1 MENIYLCKVPIFDKN
16 QNLVAYEIKYDY
28 ENEDFK
34 QTVKKLYSLIS
45 DIDIVSILSGKEAFI
60 KVNSDILI
68 FTEFLNLIPKEIFTI
83 TIDYTNLKSKN
94 VQEKVKE
101 YRNDGYRF
109 AIDLDT
115 LEDIDIDIDFLIS
128 FSGLFNFVF
137 IDVSVL
143 SDEKINLI
151 HNLRQL
157 PFTMIANNV
166 DSLYAFNKAKDL
178 GFELFEGEFFKEPEK
193 LESDTD
199 IFNKIDTLKIIRYVH
214 EEDDLNEVAE
224 VIKANPEISVAL
236 LKYVNSS
243 FFYLRNPI
251 TSVNR
256 AVTYLG
262 KKNLINWLLL
272 ISMMSVSNK
281 DTDRE
286 VVKAALFRGKFMEL
300 LSKEINNDINI
311 AETAFLFGILSFAER
326 IFKAPLSIILRH
338 LNLSEELEKD
348 IKEGRGYFGELLS
361 LAKAVEKND
370 KNKIKEYVDKLNIP
384 KDKIA
389 DITIQSYEWVESFAK
404 LI

>member
-1 MENIYLCKVPIFDKN
+1 MENIYLCKIPIFDKN

-60 KVNSDILI
+60 KVTSDILI

-115 LEDIDIDIDFLIS
+115 LENIDIDFLIS

-137 IDVSVL
+137 IDVSGI

-166 DSLYAFNKAKDL
+166 DSLYDFNKAKDL

-199 IFNKIDTLKIIRYVH
+199 VFNKLDTFKIIRYVH
-214 EEDDLNEVAE
+214 EEDNLNEIAE
-224 VIKANPEISVAL
+224 AIKANPEISVAL

-243 FFYLRNPI
+243 FFYLRSPI

-256 AVTYLG
+256 TVIYLG
-262 KKNLINWLLL
+262 KKNLINWLML

-361 LAKAVEKND
+361 LAIAVEKND
-370 KNKIKEYVDKLNIP
+370 KNKIKEYVNKLNIP
-384 KDKIA
+384 KDRIA
-389 DITIQSYEWVESFAK
+389 DITIQSYEWVESFTK
-404 LI
+404 LV

>member
-1 MENIYLCKVPIFDKN
+1 MENIYLCKAPIFDKS

-28 ENEDFK
+28 ENEDFH

-45 DIDIVSILSGKEAFI
+45 DIDVVSILSGKEAFI
-60 KVNSDILI
+60 KVTSDILI

-101 YRNDGYRF
+101 YKNDGYRF
-109 AIDLDT
+109 AIDLNS
-115 LEDIDIDIDFLIS
+115 LEDSDIDFLIS

-137 IDVSVL
+137 IDVSAL

-166 DSLYAFNKAKDL
+166 DSFYDFNKAKDL

-199 IFNKIDTLKIIRYVH
+199 IFNKLDTLKIIKYVH
-214 EEDDLNEVAE
+214 EEDDLNEIAE
-224 VIKANPEISVAL
+224 AIKANPEISVAL

-262 KKNLINWLLL
+262 KKNLINWLML

-300 LSKEINNDINI
+300 LSKEMNNDINI

-361 LAKAVEKND
+361 LAIAVEKND
-370 KNKIKEYVDKLNIP
+370 KNKIKEYVNKLNIP
-384 KDKIA
+384 KDRIA

>member
-1 MENIYLCKVPIFDKN
+1 MENMYLCKVPIFDKN
-16 QNLVAYEIKYDY
+16 QNLVAYEMKYDD

-45 DIDIVSILSGKEAFI
+45 DIDVVSILSGKEAFI
-60 KVNSDILI
+60 KVSSDILI

-101 YRNDGYRF
+101 YKNDGYRF
-109 AIDLDT
+109 AIDLDA
-115 LEDIDIDIDFLIS
+115 LENINIDFLIS

-137 IDVSVL
+137 IDVSAL

-151 HNLRQL
+151 HNLHQL

-166 DSLYAFNKAKDL
+166 DSLHDFNKAKDL
-178 GFELFEGEFFKEPEK
+178 GFELFKGEFFKEPEK

-214 EEDDLNEVAE
+214 EEDDLNEIAE
-224 VIKANPEISVAL
+224 AIKASPEISVAL

-256 AVTYLG
+256 AVAYLG

-348 IKEGRGYFGELLS
+348 IKEGRGYLGELLS
-361 LAKAVEKND
+361 LAIAVEKND
-370 KNKIKEYVDKLNIP
+370 KNKIKEYVNKLNIP
-384 KDKIA
+384 KDRIA
-389 DITIQSYEWVESFAK
+389 DITIQSYEWVESFTK

>member
-1 MENIYLCKVPIFDKN
+1 MEYIYLSKVPIFDKN
-16 QNLVAYEIKYDY
+16 QNLVAYEIKYND
-28 ENEDFK
+28 ENEDFRE
-34 QTVKKLYSLIS
+34 TVKKLYSLIS
-45 DIDIVSILSGKEAFI
+45 DIDIVSILSGKEGFI
-60 KVNSDILI
+60 KVTSDILI

-115 LEDIDIDIDFLIS
+115 LENININFLIS

-137 IDVSVL
+137 IDVSNL
-143 SDEKINLI
+143 YDEKINLI
-151 HNLRQL
+151 HDLRQL
-157 PFTMIANNV
+157 QFTLIAKNV
-166 DSLYAFNKAKDL
+166 DSLHDFNKAKDL

-199 IFNKIDTLKIIRYVH
+199 IFNKLDTLKIIRYVH
-214 EEDDLNEVAE
+214 EEDDLNEIAE
-224 VIKANPEISVAL
+224 AIKVNPEISVAL

-262 KKNLINWLLL
+262 KKNLLNWLML

-286 VVKAALFRGKFMEL
+286 VIKAALFRGKFMEL
-300 LSKEINNDINI
+300 LSKEINEDINI

-348 IKEGRGYFGELLS
+348 IKEGRGYFGELLF
-361 LAKAVEKND
+361 LAIAVEKND
-370 KNKIKEYVDKLNIP
+370 KNKIEEYVDKLNIP
-384 KDKIA
+384 KDRIA
-389 DITIQSYEWVESFAK
+389 DITIQSYEWVESFTK

>member
-16 QNLVAYEIKYDY
+16 QNLVAYEIKYDD
-28 ENEDFK
+28 ENEDSK
-34 QTVKKLYSLIS
+34 QTVKKLYSSIS

-60 KVNSDILI
+60 KVTSDILI

-94 VQEKVKE
+94 VQEKVKV

-115 LEDIDIDIDFLIS
+115 LENIDINFLIS

-137 IDVSVL
+137 IDVPNL

-166 DSLYAFNKAKDL
+166 DSLYDFNKVKDL
-178 GFELFEGEFFKEPEK
+178 EFELFEGEFFKEPEK

-214 EEDDLNEVAE
+214 EEDDLNEIAE
-224 VIKANPEISVAL
+224 AIKANPEISVAL
-236 LKYVNSS
+236 LKYINSS

-256 AVTYLG
+256 AVIYLG
-262 KKNLINWLLL
+262 KKNLINWLML
-272 ISMMSVSNK
+272 ISMMSASNK

-348 IKEGRGYFGELLS
+348 IKEGKGYFGELLS
-361 LAKAVEKND
+361 LAIAVEKND
-370 KNKIKEYVDKLNIP
+370 KNKIKEYVNKLNIP
-384 KDKIA
+384 KDRIA
-389 DITIQSYEWVESFAK
+389 DITIQSYEWVESSVK

>member
-60 KVNSDILI
+60 KVTSDILI

-83 TIDYTNLKSKN
+83 MIDYTNLKSKN

-101 YRNDGYRF
+101 YRNHGYRF

-115 LEDIDIDIDFLIS
+115 LENIDIDFLIS

-137 IDVSVL
+137 IDVSTL

-151 HNLRQL
+151 HDLCQL
-157 PFTMIANNV
+157 PFTMIAKNV
-166 DSLYAFNKAKDL
+166 DSFYDFNKAKDL

-199 IFNKIDTLKIIRYVH
+199 IFNKIDTLKIIRYVY
-214 EEDDLNEVAE
+214 EEDDLNEIAE
-224 VIKANPEISVAL
+224 AIKANPEISVAL

-243 FFYLRNPI
+243 FFYLRSPI

-256 AVTYLG
+256 AVIYLG

>member
-60 KVNSDILI
+60 KVTSDILI

-83 TIDYTNLKSKN
+83 MIDYTNLKSKN

-101 YRNDGYRF
+101 YKNDGYRY
-109 AIDLDT
+109 AIDLNS
-115 LEDIDIDIDFLIS
+115 LEDIDINFLIS
-128 FSGLFNFVF
+128 FSGLFNFIF
-137 IDVSVL
+137 IDVSNL
-143 SDEKINLI
+143 SDKKINLI
-151 HNLRQL
+151 HDLCQL
-157 PFTMIANNV
+157 PFTLIAKNV
-166 DSLYAFNKAKDL
+166 DSLHDFNKAKDL

-256 AVTYLG
+256 AVIYLG
-262 KKNLINWLLL
+262 KKNLINWLML

-286 VVKAALFRGKFMEL
+286 VVKATLFRGKFMEL
-300 LSKEINNDINI
+300 LSKEINEDINI
-311 AETAFLFGILSFAER
+311 AETAFLIGILSFAER
-326 IFKAPLSIILRH
+326 IFKAPLSTILRH

-348 IKEGRGYFGELLS
+348 IKEGKGYYGELLF
-361 LAKAVEKND
+361 LVKAIEKND
-370 KNKIKEYVDKLNIP
+370 RSKIDEFITIFNIPKNKISELTVE
-384 KDKIA
+384 
-389 DITIQSYEWVESFAK
+389 SYKWVENLSK

>member
-1 MENIYLCKVPIFDKN
+1 MENIYLCKIPIFDKN

-60 KVNSDILI
+60 KVTSDILI

-83 TIDYTNLKSKN
+83 MIDYTNLKSKN

-115 LEDIDIDIDFLIS
+115 LENIDIDFLIS

-137 IDVSVL
+137 IDVSGI

-166 DSLYAFNKAKDL
+166 DSLYDFNKAKDL

-199 IFNKIDTLKIIRYVH
+199 VFNKLDTFKIIRYVH
-214 EEDDLNEVAE
+214 EEDNLNEIAE
-224 VIKANPEISVAL
+224 AIKANPEISVAL

-243 FFYLRNPI
+243 FFYLRSPI

-256 AVTYLG
+256 AVIYLG
-262 KKNLINWLLL
+262 KKNLINWLML

-348 IKEGRGYFGELLS
+348 IKERRGYFGELLS
-361 LAKAVEKND
+361 LAIAVEKND
-370 KNKIKEYVDKLNIP
+370 KNKIIEYVNKLNIP
-384 KDKIA
+384 KDRVA

>member
-1 MENIYLCKVPIFDKN
+1 M
-16 QNLVAYEIKYDY
+16 
-28 ENEDFK
+28 
-34 QTVKKLYSLIS
+34 
-45 DIDIVSILSGKEAFI
+45 
-60 KVNSDILI
+60 
-68 FTEFLNLIPKEIFTI
+68 
-83 TIDYTNLKSKN
+83 IDYTNLKSKN

-101 YRNDGYRF
+101 YKNDGYRY
-109 AIDLDT
+109 AIDLNS
-115 LEDIDIDIDFLIS
+115 LEDIDINFLIS
-128 FSGLFNFVF
+128 FSGLFNFIF
-137 IDVSVL
+137 IDVSNL
-143 SDEKINLI
+143 SDKKINLI
-151 HNLRQL
+151 HDLCQL
-157 PFTMIANNV
+157 PFTLIAKNV
-166 DSLYAFNKAKDL
+166 DSLYDFNKAKDL
-178 GFELFEGEFFKEPEK
+178 GFELFEGEFFKEQEK

-214 EEDDLNEVAE
+214 EEDDLNEIAE
-224 VIKANPEISVAL
+224 TIKANPEISVAL

-256 AVTYLG
+256 AVIYLG
-262 KKNLINWLLL
+262 KKNIINWLML

-300 LSKEINNDINI
+300 LSKEINEDINI

-348 IKEGRGYFGELLS
+348 IKEGKGYYGELLF
-361 LAKAVEKND
+361 LVKAIEKND
-370 KNKIKEYVDKLNIP
+370 RSKIDEFITIFNIPKNKISELTVE
-384 KDKIA
+384 
-389 DITIQSYEWVESFAK
+389 SYKWVENLSK

>member
-1 MENIYLCKVPIFDKN
+1 MKNIYLCKVPIFDKN
-16 QNLVAYEIKYDY
+16 QNLVAYEMKYDD

-45 DIDIVSILSGKEAFI
+45 DIDVVSILSGKEAFI
-60 KVNSDILI
+60 KVTSDILI

-101 YRNDGYRF
+101 YKNNGYRF
-109 AIDLDT
+109 AIDLDA
-115 LEDIDIDIDFLIS
+115 LENIDIDFLIS

-137 IDVSVL
+137 IDVSAL

-157 PFTMIANNV
+157 PFTLIAKNV
-166 DSLYAFNKAKDL
+166 DSLYDFNKAKDL

-214 EEDDLNEVAE
+214 EEDDLNEIAE
-224 VIKANPEISVAL
+224 AIKANPEISVAL
-236 LKYVNSS
+236 LKYINSS

-256 AVTYLG
+256 AVIYLG
-262 KKNLINWLLL
+262 KKNLINWLML
-272 ISMMSVSNK
+272 ISMMSASNK

-361 LAKAVEKND
+361 LAIAVEKND
-370 KNKIKEYVDKLNIP
+370 KNKIKEYVNKLNIP
-384 KDKIA
+384 KDRIA

>member
-28 ENEDFK
+28 ENEDLN

-45 DIDIVSILSGKEAFI
+45 DINIVSILSGKEAFM
-60 KVNSDILI
+60 KVTSDILI
-68 FTEFLNLIPKEIFTI
+68 FTEFLNLTQKEMFTI
-83 TIDYTNLKSKN
+83 MIDYTNLKSKN

-101 YRNDGYRF
+101 YKNDGYRF
-109 AIDLDT
+109 AIDLNS
-115 LEDIDIDIDFLIS
+115 LEDSDINFLIS
-128 FSGLFNFVF
+128 FSGLFNFIF
-137 IDVSVL
+137 IDVSAL

-151 HNLRQL
+151 HDLCQL
-157 PFTMIANNV
+157 SFTMIAKNV
-166 DSLYAFNKAKDL
+166 DSLYDFNKGKDL
-178 GFELFEGEFFKEPEK
+178 GFELFEGEFFKEPAK

-199 IFNKIDTLKIIRYVH
+199 IFNKMDTLKIIRYVH
-214 EEDDLNEVAE
+214 GEDDLNEVAE

-236 LKYVNSS
+236 LKYINSS
-243 FFYLRNPI
+243 FFYLRSPI

-256 AVTYLG
+256 AVIYLG
-262 KKNLINWLLL
+262 KKNLINWLML

-300 LSKEINNDINI
+300 LIKEINEDTNI
-311 AETAFLFGILSFAER
+311 AETAFLIGILSFAER
-326 IFKAPLSIILRH
+326 IFKAPLSTILRH

-348 IKEGRGYFGELLS
+348 IKESKGYYGELLF
-361 LAKAVEKND
+361 LAKAIEKND
-370 KNKIKEYVDKLNIP
+370 RSKIDEFITIFNIPKNKISELTVE
-384 KDKIA
+384 
-389 DITIQSYEWVESFAK
+389 SYKWVESLTK

>member
-16 QNLVAYEIKYDY
+16 QNLVAYEIKYDD

-60 KVNSDILI
+60 KVTSDILI
-68 FTEFLNLIPKEIFTI
+68 FTGFLNLIPKEIFTI
-83 TIDYTNLKSKN
+83 MIDYTNLKSKN

-115 LEDIDIDIDFLIS
+115 LENIDIDFLIS

-137 IDVSVL
+137 IDVSGI

-166 DSLYAFNKAKDL
+166 DSLYDFNKAKDL

-199 IFNKIDTLKIIRYVH
+199 VFNKLDTFKIIRYVH
-214 EEDDLNEVAE
+214 EEDNLNEIAE
-224 VIKANPEISVAL
+224 AIKANPEISVAL

-243 FFYLRNPI
+243 FFYLRSPI

-256 AVTYLG
+256 AVIYLG
-262 KKNLINWLLL
+262 KKNLINWLML

-348 IKEGRGYFGELLS
+348 IKERRGYFGELLS
-361 LAKAVEKND
+361 LAIAVEKND
-370 KNKIKEYVDKLNIP
+370 KNKIIEYVNKLNIP
-384 KDKIA
+384 KDRVA

>member
-60 KVNSDILI
+60 KVTSDILI

-83 TIDYTNLKSKN
+83 MIDYTNLKSKN
-94 VQEKVKE
+94 VQAKVKE

-115 LEDIDIDIDFLIS
+115 LENIDIDFLIS
-128 FSGLFNFVF
+128 FSGLFNYIF
-137 IDVSVL
+137 IDVSNL

-166 DSLYAFNKAKDL
+166 DSLYDFNKAKDL
-178 GFELFEGEFFKEPEK
+178 EFELFEGEFFKEPEK

-199 IFNKIDTLKIIRYVH
+199 IFNKLDTLKIIRYVH

-236 LKYVNSS
+236 LKYVNSA

-256 AVTYLG
+256 AVIYLG
-262 KKNLINWLLL
+262 KKNLINWLML

-361 LAKAVEKND
+361 LAIAVEKND
-370 KNKIKEYVDKLNIP
+370 KNKIKEYVNKLNIP
-384 KDKIA
+384 KDRIA

>member
-16 QNLVAYEIKYDY
+16 QNLVAYEMKYDD
-28 ENEDFK
+28 ENKDFK

-60 KVNSDILI
+60 KVTSDILI

-83 TIDYTNLKSKN
+83 MIDYTNLKSKN

-101 YRNDGYRF
+101 YRNHGYRF

-115 LEDIDIDIDFLIS
+115 LENIDIDFLIS

-137 IDVSVL
+137 IDVSDL

-151 HNLRQL
+151 QNLYQL

-178 GFELFEGEFFKEPEK
+178 GFGLFEGEFFKEPEK

-199 IFNKIDTLKIIRYVH
+199 IFNKLDALKIIRYVH
-214 EEDDLNEVAE
+214 EEDDLNEIAE
-224 VIKANPEISVAL
+224 AIKANPEISVAL

-361 LAKAVEKND
+361 LAIAVEKND
-370 KNKIKEYVDKLNIP
+370 KNKIKEYVNKFNIP
-384 KDKIA
+384 KDIIT
-389 DITIQSYEWVESFAK
+389 DITIQSYEWVESFTK

>member
-60 KVNSDILI
+60 KVTSDILI

-83 TIDYTNLKSKN
+83 MIDYTNLKSKN

-101 YRNDGYRF
+101 YRNHGYRF

-115 LEDIDIDIDFLIS
+115 LENIDIDFLIS

-137 IDVSVL
+137 IDVSTL

-151 HNLRQL
+151 HDLCQL
-157 PFTMIANNV
+157 PFTMIAKNV
-166 DSLYAFNKAKDL
+166 DSFYDFNKAKDL

-199 IFNKIDTLKIIRYVH
+199 IFNKIDTLKIIRYVY
-214 EEDDLNEVAE
+214 EEDDLNEIAE
-224 VIKANPEISVAL
+224 AIKANPEISVAL

-243 FFYLRNPI
+243 FFYLRSPI

-256 AVTYLG
+256 AVIYLG

-300 LSKEINNDINI
+300 LSKEINKDINI

-361 LAKAVEKND
+361 LAIAVEKND
-370 KNKIKEYVDKLNIP
+370 KNKIKEYVNKFNIP
-384 KDKIA
+384 KDIIA

>member
-1 MENIYLCKVPIFDKN
+1 M
-16 QNLVAYEIKYDY
+16 KYDD
-28 ENEDFK
+28 ENKDFK

-45 DIDIVSILSGKEAFI
+45 DLDVVSILSGKEAFI
-60 KVNSDILI
+60 KVTSDILI

-101 YRNDGYRF
+101 HRNYGYRF

-115 LEDIDIDIDFLIS
+115 LEDLDIDFLIS
-128 FSGLFNFVF
+128 FLGFFNYVF
-137 IDVSVL
+137 IDVSDL

-151 HNLRQL
+151 HDLYQL

-166 DSLYAFNKAKDL
+166 DRLYDFNKAKDL

-199 IFNKIDTLKIIRYVH
+199 IFNKLDTLKIIRYIH

-224 VIKANPEISVAL
+224 AIKANPEISVAL

-256 AVTYLG
+256 AVIYLG
-262 KKNLINWLLL
+262 KKNLINWLML

-311 AETAFLFGILSFAER
+311 AETAFLIGILSFAER

-348 IKEGRGYFGELLS
+348 IKEGRGYFGELLF

-370 KNKIKEYVDKLNIP
+370 RSKIEEFITIFNIPKNKISELTVE
-384 KDKIA
+384 
-389 DITIQSYEWVESFAK
+389 SYKWVESLSK

>member
-1 MENIYLCKVPIFDKN
+1 MENIYLCKVPIFNKN
-16 QNLVAYEIKYDY
+16 QNLVAYEMKYDD

-45 DIDIVSILSGKEAFI
+45 DIDVVSILSGKEAFI
-60 KVNSDILI
+60 KVTSDILI
-68 FTEFLNLIPKEIFTI
+68 FTEFLNLISKEIFTI
-83 TIDYTNLKSKN
+83 TIDYINLKAKN

-115 LEDIDIDIDFLIS
+115 LENIDIDFLIS
-128 FSGLFNFVF
+128 FSGLFSFVF
-137 IDVSVL
+137 IDVSNL

-151 HNLRQL
+151 HDLSQL
-157 PFTMIANNV
+157 PFTTIANNV
-166 DSLYAFNKAKDL
+166 DSLYAFNIAKDL

-199 IFNKIDTLKIIRYVH
+199 IFNKLDTLKIIRYAH
-214 EEDDLNEVAE
+214 EEDDLNEIAE
-224 VIKANPEISVAL
+224 AIKANPEISVAL

-243 FFYLRNPI
+243 FFYLRSPI

-256 AVTYLG
+256 AVIYLG

-286 VVKAALFRGKFMEL
+286 VIKAALFRGKFMEL

-326 IFKAPLSIILRH
+326 IFKTPLSIILRH

-361 LAKAVEKND
+361 LAIAVEKND
-370 KNKIKEYVDKLNIP
+370 KNKIKEYVNKLNIP
-384 KDKIA
+384 KNRIA
-389 DITIQSYEWVESFAK
+389 DITIQSYEWVESLAK

>member
-60 KVNSDILI
+60 KVTSDILI

-83 TIDYTNLKSKN
+83 MIDYTNLKSKN

-101 YRNDGYRF
+101 YKNDGYRY
-109 AIDLDT
+109 AIDLNS
-115 LEDIDIDIDFLIS
+115 LEDIDINFLIS
-128 FSGLFNFVF
+128 FSGLFNFIF
-137 IDVSVL
+137 IDVSNL
-143 SDEKINLI
+143 SDKKINLI
-151 HNLRQL
+151 HDLCQL
-157 PFTMIANNV
+157 PFTLIAKNV
-166 DSLYAFNKAKDL
+166 DSFYEYSKAKDL
-178 GFELFEGEFFKEPEK
+178 GFELFEGEFFKEQEK

-214 EEDDLNEVAE
+214 EEDDLNEIAE
-224 VIKANPEISVAL
+224 TIKANPEISVAL

-256 AVTYLG
+256 AVIYLG
-262 KKNLINWLLL
+262 KKNIINWLML

-286 VVKAALFRGKFMEL
+286 VVKATLFRGKFMEL
-300 LSKEINNDINI
+300 LSKEINEDINI

-348 IKEGRGYFGELLS
+348 IKEGKGYYGELLF
-361 LAKAVEKND
+361 LVKAIEKND
-370 KNKIKEYVDKLNIP
+370 RSKIDEFITIFNIPKNKISELTVE
-384 KDKIA
+384 
-389 DITIQSYEWVESFAK
+389 SYKWVENLSK

>member
-1 MENIYLCKVPIFDKN
+1 MENIYLCKAPIFDKN

-34 QTVKKLYSLIS
+34 QTVKKLYSLTS

-60 KVNSDILI
+60 KATSDILI

-83 TIDYTNLKSKN
+83 MIDYTNLKSKN

-101 YRNDGYRF
+101 YKNDGYRF
-109 AIDLDT
+109 AIDLNS
-115 LEDIDIDIDFLIS
+115 LEDIDINFLIS
-128 FSGLFNFVF
+128 FSGLFNFIF
-137 IDVSVL
+137 IDISNL

-151 HNLRQL
+151 HDLCQL
-157 PFTMIANNV
+157 PFTLVAKNV
-166 DSLYAFNKAKDL
+166 DSLNEYSKARDL

-193 LESDTD
+193 LESDTE
-199 IFNKIDTLKIIRYVH
+199 IFNKMDTLKIIRYVH

-224 VIKANPEISVAL
+224 AIKANPEISVAL

-256 AVTYLG
+256 AVIYLG
-262 KKNLINWLLL
+262 KKNLINWLML

-281 DTDRE
+281 DTDSE

-300 LSKEINNDINI
+300 LSKEINEDINI
-311 AETAFLFGILSFAER
+311 AETAFLIGILSFAER
-326 IFKAPLSIILRH
+326 IFKAPLSTISRH
-338 LNLSEELEKD
+338 LNLSEGLEKD
-348 IKEGRGYFGELLS
+348 IKEGRGYFGELLF
-361 LAKAVEKND
+361 LAKAIEKND
-370 KNKIKEYVDKLNIP
+370 GSKIDEFIAIFNIPKNKISELTVE
-384 KDKIA
+384 
-389 DITIQSYEWVESFAK
+389 SYKWVENLSR

>member
-60 KVNSDILI
+60 KVTSDILI

-115 LEDIDIDIDFLIS
+115 LENIDIDFLIS

-137 IDVSVL
+137 IDVSGI

-166 DSLYAFNKAKDL
+166 DSLYDFNKAKDL

-199 IFNKIDTLKIIRYVH
+199 VFNKLDTFKIIRYVH
-214 EEDDLNEVAE
+214 EEDNLNEIAE
-224 VIKANPEISVAL
+224 AIKANPEISVAL

-243 FFYLRNPI
+243 FFYLRSPI

-256 AVTYLG
+256 TVIYLG
-262 KKNLINWLLL
+262 KKNLINWLML

-361 LAKAVEKND
+361 LAIAVEKND
-370 KNKIKEYVDKLNIP
+370 KNKIKEYVNKLNIP
-384 KDKIA
+384 KDRIA
-389 DITIQSYEWVESFAK
+389 DITIQSYEWVESFTK
-404 LI
+404 LV